1 MAAANIGKD
10 ASGRIVVS
18 FPYDPSIVTKIK
30 TIEGRRW
37 HPAEKH
43 WSFPNTDSI
52 LEKILKVFEGKE
64 IQIDPVLQTR
74 FSNPVLAV
82 PPQREKQSQKSHPTL
97 EGAVPDFVVSAQ
109 SNDLRTTYT
118 YPPHRWGRKRE
129 GVKKLESGLSPKYD
143 FEDLR
148 RELVSRKYS
157 YKTVKGYIYY
167 NRDLLNFTDKEPS
180 EVSDDDIKDYL
191 LYLAEEKESATA
203 TINQAINAL
212 KFYYGAMLK
221 RKFLYEIKRPRKD
234 KKLPEVLS
242 KEEVSR
248 VINGTANIKH
258 KAILVAIYSGGLR
271 LGETARLEQAH
282 LDRDRML
289 IFVKGAKGRK
299 DRYTLLSEKALQL
312 IDQYMKRYEPRKWLF
327 EGARAGRY
335 ISKRSIEKVFD
346 QACERAGIKKDVS
359 VHDLR
364 HSFGTHLLESGV
376 DLRYIQE
383 LLGHASS
390 KTTEI
395 YTHVSTKSLGKI
407 RSPLDNLTL
416 EGGDIDKI

>member
-1 MAAANIGKD
+1 MPRIQISND
-10 ASGRIVVS
+10 PSGRIIVS
-18 FPYDPSIVTKIK
+18 FPYDPLLVSKVK
-30 TIEGRRW
+30 TIDGRRW

-43 WSFPNTDSI
+43 WSFSNADGL
-52 LEKILKVFEGKE
+52 LEKILKVFGDEDV
-64 IQIDPVLQTR
+64 QIDPALKTTTSKVKDTPSPL
-74 FSNPVLAV
+74 VG
-82 PPQREKQSQKSHPTL
+82 
-97 EGAVPDFVVSAQ
+97 EGQ
-109 SNDLRTTYT
+109 
-118 YPPHRWGRKRE
+118 GE
-129 GVKKLESGLSPKYD
+129 GYQ

-167 NRDLLNFTDKEPS
+167 NRDFLDFTDKEPS
-180 EVSDDDIKDYL
+180 EVNDDDIKDYL

-212 KFYYGAMLK
+212 KFYYGGMLK
-221 RKFLYEIKRPRKD
+221 KKFLYEIKRPRKD
-234 KKLPEVLS
+234 RKLPEVLS

-248 VINGTANIKH
+248 IINGTVNIKH
-258 KAILVAIYSGGLR
+258 KAILMTIYSGGLR

-312 IDQYMKRYEPRKWLF
+312 IDQYMKRYESRKWLF

-346 QACERAGIKKDVS
+346 QTCERGGI
-359 VHDLR
+359 R
-364 HSFGTHLLESGV
+364 RTCQFMT
-376 DLRYIQE
+376 
-383 LLGHASS
+383 
-390 KTTEI
+390 
-395 YTHVSTKSLGKI
+395 
-407 RSPLDNLTL
+407 
-416 EGGDIDKI
+416 